1 MADDVKLTVRL
12 PERLH
17 AALRARA
24 RTGKRSVNR
33 EIVDA
38 LARGLAADDRDRTD
52 ERDAVTG
59 LLVATGM
66 WEPGRSWGE
75 GRAAS
80 VPDAAGYAAL
90 RQAVGAVPAL
100 SDAIIEDRGPA

>member
-1 MADDVKLTVRL
+1 MADDIKLTVRL

-24 RTGKRSVNR
+24 RKGNRSVNR
-33 EIVDA
+33 EIVDT
-38 LARGLAADDRDRTD
+38 LARGLAAGDQAPSD
-52 ERDAVTG
+52 ERDAVARLLIAAG
-59 LLVATGM
+59 L

-80 VPDAAGYAAL
+80 VPDAADYAAL
-90 RQAVGAVPAL
+90 RQAVGAIPAL
-100 SDAIIEDRGPA
+100 SEAIIEDRGPA

>member
-1 MADDVKLTVRL
+1 MADDIKLTVRL

-24 RTGKRSVNR
+24 RTGNRSVNR

-38 LARGLAADDRDRTD
+38 LARGLAAGDHRPSN

-59 LLVATGM
+59 LLIATGL
-66 WEPGRSWGE
+66 WAPGRSWDE
-75 GRAAS
+75 GRAAP
-80 VPDAAGYAAL
+80 VPDATDYAAL